1 LSGRDEFEKASA
13 RVLSFYFES
22 LRFRSTRKSDNR
34 CEEFPVSNARSARE
48 ALQQYFGFTDFREGQ
63 AEVIESVLAGRDT
76 VVVMPTGG
84 GKSLCYQLPALMLD
98 GVTLVVSPLIALMKD
113 QVDQLAARNIA
124 STFINSSISYAEAN
138 KRLSKL
144 RMGEYKLVYVAP
156 ERFRSQTFMDSIAE
170 TQVRLFA
177 VDEAH
182 CISHWGHDFRPD
194 YLKLKEA
201 AHRLGRPQIIA
212 LTATATPQVRADISE
227 QLGITD
233 PHVSVAGFDRPNLAL
248 RVLHTATEK
257 EKLDVLKHLIQTST
271 GSGIIYAATRK
282 SVEQI
287 SAKLKL
293 AGLSVELYHGGM
305 EEGERSRAQDAFM
318 SGKTQAIVAT
328 NAFGMGID
336 KSDIRFVAHF
346 HLPGSIEAY
355 YQEVGRAGRDGL
367 PADCAML
374 FNYADTRTQQFFIE
388 GSNPSPELISRVYK
402 EITSFGA
409 EKVELSAREIAE
421 RVGVRNDMSIYSALV
436 VLEKAGHIERGRPGD
451 ATVLALMKAPVDE
464 ALEAVSDESTEGAV
478 MRDLIFNRNVNE
490 REQTELELG
499 VIGGALG
506 LSDAQLR
513 RALGSLSARG
523 LIACHNAYQG
533 RGIRLLDDPPARGL
547 RINTQDLAARA
558 AAEQWKLRKMI
569 DYCYHKSCLRRFILN
584 YFGDRKH
591 LGSCG
596 TCSVCAPDAA
606 NYLGAIKAEKKSK
619 AGTLSV
625 GRKAGAAN
633 TGAANIGNAPNLGNA
648 SELEHFIIDNAPTG
662 ETLRADLK
670 NRAERK
676 RALNQAEG
684 KGETRTSRQ
693 RPINEAET
701 IVVKKI
707 LSCIARIEKEFG
719 KNKFGKGT
727 VAAVLRGS
735 TSKQVRDGQLD
746 KLSTYGLLRD
756 MVQDEITAYIKA
768 LIQADCIAV
777 QQGMYPTVS
786 ITDFGREVMT
796 GRAEVA
802 LELPN

>member
-1 LSGRDEFEKASA
+1 M
-13 RVLSFYFES
+13 
-22 LRFRSTRKSDNR
+22 
-34 CEEFPVSNARSARE
+34 SNAQLARE
-48 ALQQYFGFTDFREGQ
+48 ALQQHFGFTDFREGQ

-124 STFINSSISYAEAN
+124 STFINSSISYGETN
-138 KRLSKL
+138 KRLSKV

-170 TQVRLFA
+170 TGVRLFA

-194 YLKLKEA
+194 YLRLKEA

-257 EKLDVLKHLIQTST
+257 EKLDVLKQLIRDST

-305 EEGERSRAQDAFM
+305 DEGERSRAQDVFM
-318 SGKTQAIVAT
+318 GGKAQAIVAT

-367 PADCAML
+367 PADCVML

-388 GSNPSPELISRVYK
+388 GSHPSPELISRVYK

-421 RVGVRNDMSIYSALV
+421 RVGVKNDMSIYSALV
-436 VLEKAGHIERGRPGD
+436 VLEKAGHIERGRPSD

-464 ALEAVSDESTEGAV
+464 ALGAVSDESTEGAV
-478 MRDLIFNRNVNE
+478 MRDLVFSRNVNE
-490 REQTELELG
+490 REQTELEVG
-499 VIGGALG
+499 VIGSALG
-506 LSDAQLR
+506 LSDGQVR
-513 RALGSLSARG
+513 RALGALASRG
-523 LIACHNAYQG
+523 LISCHNAYQG
-533 RGIRLLDDPPARGL
+533 RGIRLLDESPARAL
-547 RINTQDLAARA
+547 RIDTKDLAARA

-569 DYCYHKSCLRRFILN
+569 DFCYHKSCLRRFILN

-596 TCSVCAPDAA
+596 TCSVCAPDEA
-606 NYLGAIKAEKKSK
+606 NYLDTAKAKKKSSA

-625 GRKAGAAN
+625 GRGVGAPEMEAPK
-633 TGAANIGNAPNLGNA
+633 IGDATA
-648 SELEHFIIDNAPTG
+648 LEHFIIDNAPAG

-676 RALNQAEG
+676 RALSQAES
-684 KGETRTSRQ
+684 KNEIQTSRQ
-693 RPINEAET
+693 RPINEAES

-707 LSCIARIEKEFG
+707 LSCIARIEKDFG

-735 TSKQVRDGQLD
+735 TSKQVRDSQLD

-768 LIQADCIAV
+768 LIQAGCIAV

-786 ITDFGREVMT
+786 LTDFGRDVMT
-796 GRAEVA
+796 SRAEVT
-802 LELPN
+802 LELPD